1 MKPPANITASQ
12 NCPQTMRFYPFVSTG
27 KERDEETG
35 YGYFGA
41 RYMDHELM
49 TMWLSVDPMADK
61 YPSISPYNYC
71 MWNPMKLVD
80 PDGRE
85 IKFDPESEAM
95 IAKFEEKTELRKKSA
110 QTERERNEL
119 QQALDELAILKE
131 SNQMYHI
138 EYGRT
143 SSYYRKGETDYDIE
157 NNRVRIIIAYDGDD
171 GDIAHELKHA
181 YQFETGDLSFD
192 SRTGGC
198 ATAVLYD
205 ITDEEAAYRRG
216 SAYGKEIP
224 KNLEWHE
231 KFSYTNNI
239 TGKKGLYYPFL
250 QNEKVKLPNIGAGRD
265 FPASSKDIHGR
276 NISVNNIYR
285 YGGTT
290 YKK

>member
-1 MKPPANITASQ
+1 
-12 NCPQTMRFYPFVSTG
+12 MRFYPFVFTG
-27 KERDEETG
+27 KEKDEETG

-49 TMWLSVDPMADK
+49 TMWLSVDPLADK
-61 YPSISPYNYC
+61 HPSISTYAYC
-71 MWNPMKLVD
+71 AWNPVRLVD
-80 PDGRE
+80 PDGRD
-85 IKFDPESEAM
+85 FDPESEAM
-95 IAKFEEKTELRKKSA
+95 IADFEKKTKKRIESA

-119 QQALDELAILKE
+119 QQALDELTILKK
-131 SNQMYHI
+131 SDQMYHI
-138 EYGRT
+138 EYGTT
-143 SSYYRKGETDYDIE
+143 SSYNRKGETDYDIK
-157 NNRVRIIIAYDGDD
+157 NNRVRIIIAYDGDE

-192 SRTGGC
+192 SRSGGI

-216 SAYGKEIP
+216 AAYGKEIP

-231 KFSYTNNI
+231 KFSYTNSI
-239 TGKKGLYYPFL
+239 TGEKGLFYPFL
-250 QNEKVKLPNIGAGRD
+250 QNEKVKLPDIGAGRN
-265 FPASSKDIHGR
+265 FPASSKQIHGR
-276 NISVNNIYR
+276 STSVNNIYR